1 MEYFKASKDHAEQIY
16 NLVQNT
22 ITAVYPRYYPEA
34 VVDFFYSLHNRTN
47 ISRDIEDGCVRV
59 LRYDGRLVGTGSC
72 KGSHITRVFVAP
84 EFQGQGYG
92 GRIMENLEG
101 EIAREYS
108 SICLD
113 ASLPAAQF
121 YESRGYKTVR
131 HGKTEV
137 ENNAILIYEMME
149 KQMTKNL

>member
-34 VVDFFYSLHNRTN
+34 VVDFFCSLHNRTN
-47 ISRDIEDGCVRV
+47 IIRDIEDGCVRV
-59 LRYDGRLVGTGSC
+59 LWNDGWLVGTGSC
-72 KGSHITRVFVAP
+72 KGSHITRVFVAT

-92 GRIMENLEG
+92 GRIMENLER
-101 EIAREYS
+101 EIAREYP

>member
-1 MEYFKASKDHAEQIY
+1 MEYFKASEDHAEQIY

-34 VVDFFYSLHNRTN
+34 VVDFFCSLHNRIN

-59 LRYDGRLVGTGSC
+59 LWSDGRMVGTGSC

-92 GRIMENLEG
+92 RRIMAMSN
-101 EIAREYS
+101 R
-108 SICLD
+108 
-113 ASLPAAQF
+113 P
-121 YESRGYKTVR
+121 
-131 HGKTEV
+131 
-137 ENNAILIYEMME
+137 
-149 KQMTKNL
+149 

>member
-1 MEYFKASKDHAEQIY
+1 MEYFKASREHGELIF
-16 NLVQNT
+16 NLVQDT
-22 ITAVYPRYYPEA
+22 INAVYPRYYPKP
-34 VVDFFYSLHNRTN
+34 VVEFFCGIHSRDN
-47 ISRDIEDGCVRV
+47 INRDIEEGCVRV
-59 LRYDGRLVGTGSC
+59 LWNDGRIVGTGSC

-92 GRIMENLEG
+92 RRIMENLER
-101 EIAREYS
+101 EIAREYP

-113 ASLPAAQF
+113 ASLPAAHF

-131 HGKTEV
+131 HGKREV
-137 ENNAILIYEMME
+137 EDNAILVYEMME